1 MTINTET
8 SILSFSEA
16 QSYSVQFISN
26 PTNASWSVID
36 GALPDGM
43 TLSATGLLSGAP
55 SLESAGSIYK
65 ATVQA
70 DYLGDIGTMDITIG
84 VKFASF
90 DTSAAPQWDFNLDT
104 GDMTGLGML
113 VDEETG
119 FNTFRLKQFDDFV
132 ISFSLSKS
140 GIIQDIP
147 VSNFK
152 MKVKQFEGED
162 GVDVQTGSLQK
173 IGSGP
178 GYTRYRC
185 GVSFSDDDLAVFLDD
200 ESEDIN
206 TNVRLIADA
215 TFEYWQDTGG
225 ATPDTNV
232 RTCNPFHIDLS
243 RKL

>member
-1 MTINTET
+1 M
-8 SILSFSEA
+8 
-16 QSYSVQFISN
+16 
-26 PTNASWSVID
+26 ID
-36 GALPDGM
+36 GSLPSGM
-43 TLSATGLLSGAP
+43 TLSSSGLLYGSP
-55 SLESAGSIYK
+55 SLDSAGSIYK
-65 ATVQA
+65 ATIQA
-70 DYLGDIGTMDITIG
+70 DASGDTGTIDITIG

-90 DTSAAPQWDFNLDT
+90 DASAAPQWDFDLDT
-104 GDMTGLGML
+104 GDITGLGML

-119 FNTFRLKQFDDFV
+119 FNKFRLKQFDDFV
-132 ISFSLSKS
+132 ISFSLSKA
-140 GIIQDIP
+140 GVTQDIP

-152 MKVKQFEGED
+152 MKVKQFEGEE
-162 GVDVQTGSLQK
+162 GVDVQTGTLQK
-173 IGSGP
+173 IGGGA

-185 GVSFSDDDLAVFLDD
+185 GVSFSDSALAVFLDD

-225 ATPDTNV
+225 AVPDTNV